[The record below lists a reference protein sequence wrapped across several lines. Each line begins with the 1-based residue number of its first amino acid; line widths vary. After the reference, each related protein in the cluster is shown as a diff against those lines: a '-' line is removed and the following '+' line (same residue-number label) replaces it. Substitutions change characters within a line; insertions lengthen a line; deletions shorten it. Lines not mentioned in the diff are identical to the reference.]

1 MAMLIE
7 ISRGD
12 DPKQRSIFDNLKNA
26 LGFHGAHELRAWV
39 LNIRNLCHGGSLGF
53 DQEFDGELVVV
64 VIPHGI
70 QQGLRHL
77 KWI

>member
-1 MAMLIE
+1 MWPCSLRYQGGMILNKEASLT
-7 ISRGD
+7 ISRMLES
-12 DPKQRSIFDNLKNA
+12 PL
-26 LGFHGAHELRAWV
+26 AWV
-39 LNIRNLCHGGSLGF
+39 LNIHNLCHGGSLGF